1 MRLSYDTV
9 SAIAHGTEYIIE
21 ENNKIIF
28 SRFLNS
34 ERQTLTY
41 GTDKSYSTA
50 GVRLEFITDSQ
61 SLDVSVSVKE
71 SNPEGRNFYS
81 FDVYNN
87 DVMLGQIKNFD
98 ESPQYPYKNYTLCDS
113 RKTFRLS
120 DKTNHV
126 CIYFPWS
133 VQGIINGIEIDDGAA
148 ITPVVRSKK
157 VIMYGDSIT
166 QGYDSE
172 SPSRSY
178 TSQLADYLEA
188 DVINKGIGG
197 SVFMPELSEIKSDY
211 SPNLI
216 TVAYGT
222 NDWNI
227 CGYDDFEKRCHSFF
241 NNLITNYPDTKI
253 LAIAPIWRADCDE
266 ERNLGKF
273 SKVAET
279 LKNISVLNKNI
290 SFINGIDFI
299 PKDKKYYRDSYL
311 HPNDMG
317 FDFYIYS
324 LINELKKKGII

>member
-172 SPSRSY
+172 SPFLYVTTGGLSR
-178 TSQLADYLEA
+178 
-188 DVINKGIGG
+188 G
-197 SVFMPELSEIKSDY
+197 
-211 SPNLI
+211 
-216 TVAYGT
+216 
-222 NDWNI
+222 
-227 CGYDDFEKRCHSFF
+227 
-241 NNLITNYPDTKI
+241 
-253 LAIAPIWRADCDE
+253 
-266 ERNLGKF
+266 
-273 SKVAET
+273 
-279 LKNISVLNKNI
+279 
-290 SFINGIDFI
+290 
-299 PKDKKYYRDSYL
+299 
-311 HPNDMG
+311 
-317 FDFYIYS
+317 
-324 LINELKKKGII
+324 

>member
-1 MRLSYDTV
+1 MRLGYDAV
-9 SAIAHGTEYIIE
+9 RAIAFGTEYIIE
-21 ENNKIIF
+21 ENDNIIF
-28 SRFLNS
+28 SRFSDS
-34 ERQTLTY
+34 ERQALTY
-41 GTDKSYSTA
+41 GHDKSWSTA

-61 SLDVSVSVKE
+61 SLDISVSVKE

-87 DVMLGQIKNFD
+87 DVMIGQIKNFE
-98 ESPQYPYKNYTLCDS
+98 ESPRYPYKKYPLCD
-113 RKTFRLS
+113 RHERFRLS

-133 VQGIINGIEIDDGAA
+133 VQGIINGIEIDDGAE
-148 ITPVVRSKK
+148 ITPVIKSKK

-178 TSQLADYLEA
+178 ASQLADYLDA

-197 SVFMPELSEIKSDY
+197 SVFMPELTNIKSDY
-211 SPNLI
+211 APSLI

-227 CGYDDFEKRCHSFF
+227 CGYDDFEKRCRSFF
-241 NNLITNYPDTKI
+241 NNLITNYPDTNI
-253 LAIAPIWRADCDE
+253 LAIAPIWRADSDE
-266 ERNLGKF
+266 ERSFGKF

-279 LKNISVLNKNI
+279 LKNISALNKSI

-317 FDFYIYS
+317 FDFYINS
-324 LINELKKKGII
+324 LINELKTKDII

>member
-1 MRLSYDTV
+1 MRLGYDTV
-9 SAIAHGTEYIIE
+9 RTIAFGTEYIIE
-21 ENNKIIF
+21 ENDNIIF
-28 SRFLNS
+28 SRFSDS
-34 ERQTLTY
+34 ERQALTY
-41 GTDKSYSTA
+41 GHDKSRSTA

-61 SLDVSVSVKE
+61 RLDISVSVKE

-87 DVMLGQIKNFD
+87 DVMIGQIKNFE
-98 ESPQYPYKNYTLCDS
+98 ESPQYPYKKYPLCDS
-113 RKTFRLS
+113 HETFRLS

-133 VQGIINGIEIDDGAA
+133 VQGIINGIEIDDGAT
-148 ITPVVRSKK
+148 ITPVIKPKK
-157 VIMYGDSIT
+157 AIMYGDSIT

-178 TSQLADYLEA
+178 ASRLADYLGA

-197 SVFMPELSEIKSDY
+197 SVFMPELANIKCDY
-211 SPNLI
+211 VPSLV

-227 CGYDDFEKRCHSFF
+227 CGYDDFEKRCRSFF
-241 NNLITNYPDTKI
+241 NNIITNYPDAKI

-279 LKNISVLNKNI
+279 LKTISALNKNI
-290 SFINGIDFI
+290 SFINGIDFV

-317 FDFYIYS
+317 FDFYINS
-324 LINELKKKGII
+324 LINELKNKDII